1 MFLAKKSKLVDT
13 RLRGHDYKVILVILL
28 SLLVIPAMAQ
38 ARIQDVAM
46 RAPEPAKAGAASDV
60 ISSFYRTLT
69 SVMKEGD
76 TLGFQGRAQKL
87 DAAVSKAFSA
97 GDMTRVSY
105 GPSWVKAS
113 PEQKDKLTRAFHNF
127 TVANYASQFKKFD
140 GEEFK
145 VTGEKPGP
153 NANQRIVETSLKSGS
168 ETHQLNYLMVK
179 NAKGW
184 QIADVFVD
192 GAISEM
198 ATRRSEFGSVIR
210 TSGADGLLTIL
221 EQKSKQMGE

>member
-1 MFLAKKSKLVDT
+1 MRIISYLFAVLVAVAPMVVHAAKV
-13 RLRGHDYKVILVILL
+13 
-28 SLLVIPAMAQ
+28 
-38 ARIQDVAM
+38 QDVAM
-46 RAPEPAKAGAASDV
+46 RPPVASGVGASEV
-60 ISSFYRTLT
+60 IDSFYRTLT
-69 SVMKEGD
+69 DVMKEGD
-76 TLGFQGRAQKL
+76 ALGFEGRAQKL
-87 DAAVSKAFSA
+87 EAAVAKAFSA

-145 VTGEKPGP
+145 VVGEKAGQNPG
-153 NANQRIVETSLKSGS
+153 QRIVETTLKSGK
-168 ETHQLNYLMVK
+168 EQHQLNYLMVK
-179 NAKGW
+179 NDKGW

-210 TSGADGLLTIL
+210 TSGPDGLLNVL
-221 EQKSKQMGE
+221 EQKSKQLAQ

>member
-1 MFLAKKSKLVDT
+1 MRFIGLVFAALVAFAPMAANAAKV
-13 RLRGHDYKVILVILL
+13 
-28 SLLVIPAMAQ
+28 
-38 ARIQDVAM
+38 QDVAM
-46 RAPEPAKAGAASDV
+46 RPPATSSIGASEV
-60 ISSFYRTLT
+60 IDSFYRTLT
-69 SVMKEGD
+69 SVMKEGPA
-76 TLGFQGRAQKL
+76 LGFEGRAQKL
-87 DAAVSKAFSA
+87 EAAVAKTFSA

-145 VTGEKPGP
+145 VVGEKEGQNPG
-153 NANQRIVETSLKSGS
+153 QRIVETTLKSGK
-168 ETHQLNYLMVK
+168 EEHKLNYLMVK
-179 NAKGW
+179 NEHGW
-184 QIADVFVD
+184 QVADVFVD

-210 TSGADGLLTIL
+210 ANGPDGLLNVL
-221 EQKSKQMGE
+221 EQKSKQLAQ